1 MTSLVTA
8 ARAYL
13 GVPFRHQGRNK
24 LGLDCAGLVV
34 VALADI
40 GIVVDDEVGYSLN
53 PHKGRLE
60 ACIARNTFL
69 KEISVDQITTGDVLL
84 IAFKQAPQHVA
95 IKTDNGIIHATSQ
108 LGKVVEHG
116 FSPLF
121 GKIVG
126 AYRVR

>member
-1 MTSLVTA
+1 MINLVDA

-24 LGLDCAGLVV
+24 LGLDCVGLVV

-40 GIVVDDEVGYSLN
+40 GIVVEDEIGYSLN

-60 ACIARNTFL
+60 SGINRNSFL
-69 KEISVDQITTGDVLL
+69 KEVPVDQIAAGDVLL
-84 IAFKQAPQHVA
+84 IAYKHVPQHVA
-95 IKTDNGIIHATSQ
+95 IKTTTGIIHSTSQ

-121 GKIVG
+121 GKIVS
-126 AYRVR
+126 AYRIR